1 MPTVIPAGS
10 PLANKL
16 YSVALFAE
24 CQRKASFKN
33 GMIGPTPKQA
43 TAEEKLRSQTSAD
56 YPFVRIRDLSKTAGD
71 TVSMDLV
78 NVVNVRPTMGDK
90 KLAGRLGSLT
100 FDSMEMKIQQ
110 ARFGVDTGGRMTQ
123 QRTLH
128 TLRGLA
134 KANLV
139 GLNARFEDQITQIH
153 LCGARGFQNDADWV
167 VPLASDP
174 EFAEIVVNDVLPPT
188 WSRRIIAGGGTSI
201 GDIGTSDY
209 LSLADFDRMRAI
221 IDTMPFPPQ
230 PIMLP
235 GDSAAN
241 DEPLYV
247 YYATPLQW
255 HYLQTATGDTAW
267 RTFLQNAWN
276 RAKSFTGPNAH
287 PLFAGSPGMWRGIL
301 IKRMGRA
308 IRFNQGDICVEY
320 TSSASTSTQNTAA
333 PQPVER
339 GVLLGAQALGWAYG
353 KHGNSGTHYNW
364 NEELE
369 DHKNVLEV
377 STASMSGCKKVR
389 FTGSDGGIHDH
400 GVFAVDSYCPA
411 VS

>member
-1 MPTVIPAGS
+1 MPTVIPPGS

-33 GMIGPTPKQA
+33 GMIGAAPKQA
-43 TAEEKLRSQTSAD
+43 SAEEKLRSQTSSD
-56 YPFVRIRDLSKTAGD
+56 LPFVRIRDLTKTAGD

-78 NVVNVRPTMGDK
+78 NVINVRPTMGDR
-90 KLAGRLGSLT
+90 KLAGRMGSLT
-100 FDSMEMKIQQ
+100 FDSMEMKINQ

-139 GLNARFEDQITQIH
+139 GLNSRFEDQITQIH
-153 LCGARGFQNDADWV
+153 ICGARGFQNDTDWV
-167 VPLASDP
+167 VPLESDP

-188 WSRRIIAGGGTSI
+188 YSRRIIAGGGSSI
-201 GDIGTSDY
+201 TDVGNTDY
-209 LSLADFDRMRAI
+209 LTLPDFDRMRAI
-221 IDTMPFPPQ
+221 IETMPFPPQ
-230 PIMLP
+230 PVMLP
-235 GDSAAN
+235 GDAAAN

-276 RAKSFTGPNAH
+276 RAKSFSGSNAH

-301 IKRMGRA
+301 IKRMGRS
-308 IRFNQGDICVEY
+308 IRWEIGDVCSEENAAGAVV
-320 TSSASTSTQNTAA
+320 TNAASVA
-333 PQPVER
+333 VER

-353 KHGNSGTHYNW
+353 KHGSSGTHYNW

-389 FTGSDGGIHDH
+389 FTGSDGRLHDH
-400 GVFAVDSYCPA
+400 GVFAVDSYAPA
-411 VS
+411 VL

>member
-1 MPTVIPAGS
+1 MPTVIPPGS

-33 GMIGPTPKQA
+33 GLMGAPPKQA
-43 TAEEKLRSQTSAD
+43 SAEEKLRSQTSAEL
-56 YPFVRIRDLSKTAGD
+56 PFIRVRDLAKTSGD
-71 TVSMDLV
+71 TVSVDLV

-100 FDSMEMKIQQ
+100 FDSMDIKIQQ
-110 ARFGVDTGGRMTQ
+110 ARFGIDTGGRMTQ

-139 GLNARFEDQITQIH
+139 GLNSRFEDQITQIH
-153 LCGARGFQNDADWV
+153 VAGARGYQNDADWV

-174 EFAEIVVNDVLPPT
+174 EFAEIVVNAVTPPT
-188 WSRRIIAGGGTSI
+188 YSRRIIAGGGDSI
-201 GDIGTSDY
+201 AAIGTTDF

-221 IDTMPFPPQ
+221 IDTMAFPPQ

-241 DEPLYV
+241 DEPLYCCYV
-247 YYATPLQW
+247 TPLQW
-255 HYLQTATGDTAW
+255 HYIQTTTGDTSW

-301 IKRMGRA
+301 IKKLGRA
-308 IRFNQGDICVEY
+308 IRFNAADLVDEFNAAGTIVQ
-320 TSSASTSTQNTAA
+320 TAA
-333 PQPVER
+333 PQPAER
-339 GVLLGAQALGWAYG
+339 AVLLGAQALAWAYG
-353 KHGNSGTHYNW
+353 KHGSSGTHYNW

-389 FTGSDGGIHDH
+389 FTGSDGVLYDH
-400 GVFAVDSYCPA
+400 GVFAIDSYAP
-411 VS
+411 VVV